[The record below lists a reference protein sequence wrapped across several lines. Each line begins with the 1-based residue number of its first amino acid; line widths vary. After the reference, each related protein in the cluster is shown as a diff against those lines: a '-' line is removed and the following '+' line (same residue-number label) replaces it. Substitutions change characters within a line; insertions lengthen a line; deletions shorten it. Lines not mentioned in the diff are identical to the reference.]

1 MSVSRVIFVYNAN
14 SGAINAVLDSA
25 HKILSPKTY
34 NCALC
39 NLTYGIFKEKEE
51 WLRFRESV
59 DKLSNLSFE
68 FLHKDEFEKN
78 YKSKWLP
85 KYSYPIILTTNQR
98 QEIEVLA
105 SSLELSECKE
115 TKDLISL
122 IESRLKEHNIEL

>member
-1 MSVSRVIFVYNAN
+1 MSGSRVIFVYNAN
-14 SGAINAVLDSA
+14 SGAINAALDSA

-39 NLTYGIFKEKEE
+39 NLTHGIFNEKEE

-122 IESRLKEHNIEL
+122 IELRLKKHNIEL

>member
-1 MSVSRVIFVYNAN
+1 MVTLSRSVN
-14 SGAINAVLDSA
+14 
-25 HKILSPKTY
+25 
-34 NCALC
+34 
-39 NLTYGIFKEKEE
+39 
-51 WLRFRESV
+51 
-59 DKLSNLSFE
+59 KLSNLSFE

-85 KYSYPIILTTNQR
+85 KYSYPIILTTNQG

-122 IESRLKEHNIEL
+122 IELRLKKHNIEL

>member
-1 MSVSRVIFVYNAN
+1 MSGSRVIFVYNAN
-14 SGAINAVLDSA
+14 SGAINAALDSA

-39 NLTYGIFKEKEE
+39 NLTHGIFNEKEE

-85 KYSYPIILTTNQR
+85 KYSYPIILTTNQG

-105 SSLELSECKE
+105 SSLELSECKV

-122 IESRLKEHNIEL
+122 IELRLKKHNIEL